1 VVKLVDGDAQQVT
14 LRDGGCVVGVE
25 EMGLQL
31 CFGGAAN
38 EAACS
43 ASARDSPG
51 YLRVEG
57 RAQLAGE

>member
-14 LRDGGCVVGVE
+14 LRDGGCVVECGRWWIIAVVSAV
-25 EMGLQL
+25 L
-31 CFGGAAN
+31 AAN
-38 EAACS
+38 EKP
-43 ASARDSPG
+43 ARDTA